1 MVLKA
6 EKKVSGL
13 SYIYIYINRFLP
25 EAEVFEPAWVQVLHD
40 A

>member
-13 SYIYIYINRFLP
+13 SYIYIDRFLP